1 MSITDV
7 LWWLIYLNSLI
18 VVVVLIYEERDP
30 SVTLT
35 WALALILMP
44 GIGLAFYFL
53 FGRDWR
59 RIATRDRVLAE
70 ATRLGNERLEPVYE
84 RWWSQAAGELTSR
97 PPFLRRISTA
107 ISAQNA
113 TRPLPCTDLQIFFE
127 GEQKFDQLFADIEN
141 AASSV
146 HLQYFIWED
155 DCLTERLCEALERK
169 VAEGVEVRVLYDWL
183 GSILYSKKQL
193 KSLIEAGGQVH
204 ADVTSVA
211 RLNYRNH
218 SKIAVIDGR
227 IAYTGGMNVGQE
239 YTDGGPRFDSWRDTH
254 VRFSGPLV
262 ADLQRL
268 FCQRWYRITRE
279 SLFGDTYFP
288 ELGIE
293 DTTEKDIVWAQV
305 AYSGAETHW
314 AALRNAFAMAILAAE
329 HDVRIQSPY
338 FIPDMVIQSAL
349 VSQSLAGVCVWFMM
363 TGIPDKRIAWDAAF
377 SYIDD
382 LVDAGGRMF
391 HYEAGFF
398 HPKAITV
405 DGELAI
411 IGTANF
417 DNRSLLLHDEL
428 SIFFYS
434 RKVAEQQNEIFEA
447 DLESSRE
454 IVRATYRSFS
464 PLRRFRNA
472 VSRLASKLL

>member
-1 MSITDV
+1 MSITDI
-7 LWWLIYLNSLI
+7 LWGLIYLNSLV

-59 RIATRDRVLAE
+59 RIARRDRVLSE
-70 ATRLGNERLEPVYE
+70 ATLLGNQRLEPIYKS
-84 RWWSQAAGELTSR
+84 WWTQAAVALASK
-97 PPFLRRISTA
+97 PAFLRRISTA
-107 ISAQNA
+107 ISTQNA
-113 TRPLPCTDLQIFFE
+113 TRPLPCTELEIFSE
-127 GEQKFDQLFADIEN
+127 GEKKFEQLFADIEQ
-141 AASSV
+141 ATISV
-146 HLQYFIWED
+146 HLQYFIWEND
-155 DCLTERLCEALERK
+155 GLTGRLCKLLERK

-183 GSILYSKKQL
+183 GSIPYSKQQL
-193 KSLIEAGGQVH
+193 KVLSAAGGQVF
-204 ADVTSVA
+204 ADAISVA

-239 YTDGGPRFDSWRDTH
+239 YTDGGSRYASWRDTH
-254 VRFSGPLV
+254 VRFGGPLV

-268 FCQRWYRITRE
+268 FCQRWYRITRD
-279 SLFGDTYFP
+279 SLFSEKYFP
-288 ELGIE
+288 ELSIDGIAE
-293 DTTEKDIVWAQV
+293 EDIVWAQV

-314 AALRNAFAMAILAAE
+314 AALRNTFALAILAAE
-329 HDVRIQSPY
+329 RDLRIQSPY
-338 FIPDMVIQSAL
+338 FIPDEIILSAL
-349 VSQSLAGVCVWFMM
+349 VSQSLAGVRVRFMM
-363 TGIPDKRIAWDAAF
+363 TGIPDKQIAWDAAF

-382 LVDAGGRMF
+382 LVEAGGHVY

-405 DGELAI
+405 DCELAI

-434 RKVAEQQNEIFEA
+434 RKIAEEQNEIFEI
-447 DLESSRE
+447 DLGQSKE
-454 IVRATYRSFS
+454 ILKATYCGFS